1 MSVTNETLRLS
12 TGLRKQLAAITD
24 QQVRDLTKAWV
35 TAWDEVSADLNASML
50 DLIAGA
56 TDGTVTRS
64 MALRSVRLQKSLA
77 EIADHLQGLAQESGI
92 RIVGDLGEVVRQA
105 GAAQEAIIASQLP
118 ANERVIVAGWS
129 RVDPNAI
136 DAIVTRSTEQIT
148 ALSYPI
154 SADAYEVVRR
164 ELIRGVAAGSNPR
177 ETAARM
183 VARAEGGFNGGLS
196 RALTI
201 ARTETLDAHRAAS
214 ALSMNANSDTL
225 TGWIWASALTELTCS
240 ACWAMNGTEH
250 SLDELGPDG
259 HQNCA
264 CDRVPMVKSWRD
276 LGINMDE
283 PASIFPDAQARFA
296 DLSDAS
302 QLAIMGPQ
310 RLQLLRSGD
319 VSFSD
324 LATKTST
331 AGWRDSWQATP
342 VKDLVAK
349 AAA

>member
-1 MSVTNETLRLS
+1 MSITNETLRL
-12 TGLRKQLAAITD
+12 TAGLRNQLAAITD

-35 TAWDEVSADLNASML
+35 DAWDEVSADLNASML

-56 TDGTVTRS
+56 KDGTVTRS

-77 EIADHLQGLAQESGI
+77 QIADHLDTLAHQAGV
-92 RIVGDLGEVVRQA
+92 RAVGDLPEIVRQA

-118 ANERVIVAGWS
+118 ANDRVIVAGWS
-129 RVDPNAI
+129 RVDPGSI
-136 DAIVTRSTEQIT
+136 EAIVKRSTEQIT

-154 SADAYEVVRR
+154 SDAAYQVVRR
-164 ELIRGVAAGSNPR
+164 ELVRGVAAGSNPR

-214 ALSMNANSDTL
+214 ALSMSANQDTL
-225 TGWIWASALTELTCS
+225 AGWLWQSALSERTCP
-240 ACWAMNGTEH
+240 ACWGMNGTVHDLSEP
-250 SLDELGPDG
+250 GPDG

-264 CDRVPMVKSWRD
+264 CDRVPEVKSWKD

-283 PASIFPDAQARFA
+283 PASIFPDAQARFN
-296 DLSDAS
+296 DLPDAS
-302 QLAIMGPQ
+302 QMQIMGPQ

-342 VKDLVAK
+342 VKDLLAK